1 MFVAD
6 QVGCLIC
13 YDISELCE
21 MIEFGESKKKGENDP
36 LITLEVVQTYK
47 NINVHLKWKVEAH
60 KESIKHI
67 HHVEIEPK
75 IIITTSND
83 LKIKIFDAKTG
94 VFKDELRQISIKY
107 KPIPIGIRYRVNDP
121 FKSKSEQVYEDHII
135 MRSQLDTLNKE
146 NMEDI
151 ENQQSKF
158 KNINLLFK

>member
-1 MFVAD
+1 
-6 QVGCLIC
+6 
-13 YDISELCE
+13 

-36 LITLEVVQTYK
+36 LITLEVIENFK
-47 NINVHLKWKVEAH
+47 DINVNLKWAVEAH

-83 LKIKIFDAKTG
+83 LKIKIFDAKSG
-94 VFKDELRQISIKY
+94 IFKDELRQISIKY

-121 FKSKSEQVYEDHII
+121 FKSKSEQNYEEHII
-135 MRSQLDTLNKE
+135 MRNELDAFNKE

-158 KNINLLFK
+158 KIINLLFK